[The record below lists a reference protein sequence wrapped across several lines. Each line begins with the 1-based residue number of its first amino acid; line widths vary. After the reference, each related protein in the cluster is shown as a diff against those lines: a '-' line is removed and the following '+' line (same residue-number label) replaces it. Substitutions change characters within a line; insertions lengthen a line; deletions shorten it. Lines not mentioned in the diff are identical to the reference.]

1 MIKNTLSRTLLN
13 SLIGYKI
20 EQAREMQAIAL
31 SGTSKSE
38 AVRLLKDV
46 DTDLRGILLLDIDP
60 KLLGNSAKPSIQ
72 TSTFCTKPAVG
83 AWIRGRLYEIRKFQ
97 KQKP

>member
-1 MIKNTLSRTLLN
+1 MSKKTLSRTLLN

-38 AVRLLKDV
+38 AVGLLKDV

-60 KLLGNSAKPSIQ
+60 GITLCEEAPRKLCEAINTNLDLLYKAR
-72 TSTFCTKPAVG
+72 
-83 AWIRGRLYEIRKFQ
+83 RGRLDQ
-97 KQKP
+97 GALV

>member
-1 MIKNTLSRTLLN
+1 MSKKTLSRTLLN

-60 KLLGNSAKPSIQ
+60 GITLCEEAPRKLCEAINTTLDLLYKAR
-72 TSTFCTKPAVG
+72 
-83 AWIRGRLYEIRKFQ
+83 RGRLDQ
-97 KQKP
+97 GALA

>member
-1 MIKNTLSRTLLN
+1 MSKKTLSRTLLN

-46 DTDLRGILLLDIDP
+46 DTDLRGL
-60 KLLGNSAKPSIQ
+60 
-72 TSTFCTKPAVG
+72 
-83 AWIRGRLYEIRKFQ
+83 
-97 KQKP
+97 